1 MLSLFIWQHY
11 AKTNFFSVFYLLSNF
26 KLCQASDE
34 KRKKKRDGNQ
44 METNNREYV
53 KQKLRSACVDAANGI
68 RLSMIVQREFI
79 LFHLNAL
86 TQVDSESFLKF
97 KQIAFEVLP
106 KELLHSSS
114 SSGHSFACALLVLH
128 ITKFF
133 LFVFFFVEYLL
144 NARGLDHC
152 NGS

>member
-1 MLSLFIWQHY
+1 M
-11 AKTNFFSVFYLLSNF
+11 
-26 KLCQASDE
+26 
-34 KRKKKRDGNQ
+34 
-44 METNNREYV
+44 
-53 KQKLRSACVDAANGI
+53 RSACVDAANGI

-128 ITKFF
+128 IPKFF
-133 LFVFFFVEYLL
+133 LFVFFYLL
-144 NARGLDHC
+144 SIYSMRGVWIIAMDPKMQTKQLHFQRWKRRQIYKCQTNKITNDN
-152 NGS
+152 NGQSELNKNKKRETLMLR